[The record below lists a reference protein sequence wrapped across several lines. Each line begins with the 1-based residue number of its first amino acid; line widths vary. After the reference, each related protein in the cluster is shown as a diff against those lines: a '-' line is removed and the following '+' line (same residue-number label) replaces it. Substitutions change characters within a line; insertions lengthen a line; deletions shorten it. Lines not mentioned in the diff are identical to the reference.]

1 MASGKKSYESLPTY
15 RAELLSKIPG
25 SIVEMDTDEFKGDI
39 CFKRFFIAL
48 KPCIDGFLGGCKPY
62 IAMDSNWFL
71 QCKWTRGNSTIWE
84 SDKSTKEGRGRRGGF
99 AYWFAESEWLV
110 MHEIICSTN
119 MYVWDNMY
127 VRQYVGLSH
136 LSVRLWLC
144 CICWFKPL
152 LCVSIR
158 YLVYTYGSSVS
169 TKQGHS
175 CNFSVKQVHF
185 YNFA

>member
-1 MASGKKSYESLPTY
+1 
-15 RAELLSKIPG
+15 
-25 SIVEMDTDEFKGDI
+25 
-39 CFKRFFIAL
+39 
-48 KPCIDGFLGGCKPY
+48 
-62 IAMDSNWFL
+62 
-71 QCKWTRGNSTIWE
+71 
-84 SDKSTKEGRGRRGGF
+84 
-99 AYWFAESEWLV
+99 
-110 MHEIICSTN
+110 
-119 MYVWDNMY
+119 MY